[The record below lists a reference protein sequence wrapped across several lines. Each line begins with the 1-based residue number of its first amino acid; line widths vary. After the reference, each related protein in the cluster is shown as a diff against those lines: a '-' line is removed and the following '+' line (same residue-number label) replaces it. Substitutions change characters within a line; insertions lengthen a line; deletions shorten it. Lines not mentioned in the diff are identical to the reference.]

1 MMNSWNSFLIW
12 TVGVILAVKYQIA
25 STKIANII
33 QEQSLADISSTK
45 RILVLFGMLY
55 GFSVILLI
63 AF

>member
-45 RILVLFGMLY
+45 RILVFFGMLY